1 MALLD
6 QLLRAGGVSPAQV
19 QRALEVVGGT
29 LLQQGNQAGREILRR
44 VNPQLEQAI
53 DTSRQ
58 QGASR
63 AIRQFEQNQAGR
75 RAAQGGRP
83 APVPQFGG
91 GGGRPPARPTASPAP
106 TAPSVSRQQRLDLRN
121 PAGSRALVPFTTSR
135 GAVRPAGTS
144 LGGTP
149 YSSGPYNVPPRTE
162 FLTRGGRV
170 ETFTPGTGPSV
181 ADEIEQALSPKFDFT
196 QQNLYINP
204 FRDPLSLMTRGGR
217 VATFTPGTGPSVAD
231 EIQQALAG
239 TSVSRNLGV
248 QPSARPGQ
256 VSPDALGLQE
266 PMGPL
271 SRQLLESDPQTYKSI
286 SDLAAAAQRHFNVPV
301 TVEDLV
307 GPRGTSIL
315 NELQAGSAIVRSPG
329 GRGGSPYAPRVEVIL
344 DPDPSDVISA
354 RPVPGVN
361 LYPEAS
367 DVIRTAPGSY
377 QLPPAG
383 VDLLSDATDL
393 RNAVGGLRQRDLG
406 RYAMP
411 AALGLAGGLGTGML
425 GFLALREDTPPPGQ
439 QLTEEQLYPR
449 EYPPSSLV
457 PDSDSRPYP
466 PAEVGQS
473 YAPTQGQ
480 TAAPGQMGAGTV
492 TIRMND
498 SASNQRQA
506 TQNAAAGAGMFQP
519 RPQDFRT
526 PSEFY
531 AAASAYARQPGVR
544 ESVAEQ
550 LAQQSERMGQI
561 DMQAWARANPGLAYQ
576 LSLRNAPRDISQ
588 QTPNIQEGA
597 VVTPLGENNAN
608 NMVGNT
614 AEAVRVAEGAPSDL
628 RDATDPRLAVS
639 LRPMPKEL
647 QTFFNRPGFAGTTR
661 LY

>member
-91 GGGRPPARPTASPAP
+91 GGRPAARTTTAGSSGGNRPP
-106 TAPSVSRQQRLDLRN
+106 N
-121 PAGSRALVPFTTSR
+121 
-135 GAVRPAGTS
+135 
-144 LGGTP
+144 
-149 YSSGPYNVPPRTE
+149 PPRLSAAPEPTPPSRSTVYQPP
-162 FLTRGGRV
+162 LPNPRGPRGQYQSIYGEPRSVIEARLRRAVPV
-170 ETFTPGTGPSV
+170 EQPPTTGP
-181 ADEIEQALSPKFDFT
+181 A
-196 QQNLYINP
+196 
-204 FRDPLSLMTRGGR
+204 
-217 VATFTPGTGPSVAD
+217 
-231 EIQQALAG
+231 
-239 TSVSRNLGV
+239 VS
-248 QPSARPGQ
+248 PGQ
-256 VSPDALGLQE
+256 LAFDALGLQE

-286 SDLAAAAQRHFNVPV
+286 SDLAVAAQRQFNVPV

-329 GRGGSPYAPRVEVIL
+329 GRVGSPYAPRVEVIL

-439 QLTEEQLYPR
+439 QLTDEQLYPR

-544 ESVAEQ
+544 ESIAEQ